1 MLVLGRKINE
11 VIHVGDDIRIVLI
24 SIQGNWARIG
34 VEAPNNLPIVRGE
47 LKDSWRGDTR
57 KKGGGDASL

>member
-24 SIQGNWARIG
+24 SIHGNWARIG
-34 VEAPNNLPIVRGE
+34 VDAPKGVAIVRGE

-57 KKGGGDASL
+57 KKGKAEHNG